1 MYGHP
6 LAGLT
11 SRAAIRARIVAGL
24 VGAVLGLGAAVVLFN
39 AGAWS

>member
-11 SRAAIRARIVAGL
+11 SRAAIRARLFAGAL
-24 VGAVLGLGAAVVLFN
+24 YFALGLASAVVLFQ
-39 AGAWS
+39 AGLGS